1 LNLRSIAVSVILLC
15 VSASFSRADVE
26 DASEDSSGPSKA
38 IIIKYLEATNQQPL
52 APHSMEVEI
61 NASVPRLQEH
71 GKLRALRK
79 ISKVGLITYRVL
91 GFQGDNTVKK
101 EVIARYLQA
110 EQQSQGD
117 PGLLLTPANYKFRLR
132 GERQAPSNLT
142 VYIFQVS
149 PRKKRVGLFRGELW
163 LDARSYLPV
172 LEKGRLVKN
181 PSIFFKK
188 VDFERDFAIQN
199 GVSVP
204 AHMTSTIDT
213 RVVGKV
219 ELDINYTSVAEE
231 ADDDAAAGESDT
243 ASIAPFPLP

>member
-1 LNLRSIAVSVILLC
+1 MKLRSIAVSAILLAVPAWC
-15 VSASFSRADVE
+15 VGADVE
-26 DASEDSSGPSKA
+26 DSSDDANGPSKA
-38 IIIKYLEATNQQPL
+38 IISRYLQATNQQPP
-52 APHSMEVEI
+52 AAHSMEVEI

-101 EVIARYLQA
+101 EVIGRYLQA

-117 PGLLLTPANYKFRLR
+117 PGLLLTPANYKFKLK
-132 GERQAPSNLT
+132 GERQVQGSEM
-142 VYIFQVS
+142 VYMFQVS
-149 PRKKRVGLFRGELW
+149 PRKKRVGLFKGEMW

-181 PSIFFKK
+181 PSVFFKK
-188 VDFERDFAIQN
+188 VDFERAFAIQN
-199 GVSVP
+199 GVSLP
-204 AHMTSTIDT
+204 AHMSSTIDT
-213 RVVGKV
+213 RVVGRV

-231 ADDDAAAGESDT
+231 TDDNSAGSETKPVSV
-243 ASIAPFPLP
+243 ASSSLP

>member
-1 LNLRSIAVSVILLC
+1 MSL
-15 VSASFSRADVE
+15 RADGG
-26 DASEDSSGPSKA
+26 EDSSDDSNGPSKV
-38 IIIKYLEATNQQPL
+38 IISKYLQATNQQPAL
-52 APHSMEVEI
+52 HSMEVEI
-61 NASVPRLQEH
+61 NASVPRLQQH

-110 EQQSQGD
+110 EQQSQSD
-117 PGLLLTPANYKFRLR
+117 PGLLLTPANYKFKLK
-132 GERQAPSNLT
+132 GERQLDDKEI
-142 VYIFQVS
+142 VDMFQVS
-149 PRKKRVGLFRGELW
+149 PRKKRVGLFKGELW
-163 LDARSYLPV
+163 LDAHSYLPV

-188 VDFERDFAIQN
+188 VDFERAFAIQN

-219 ELDINYTSVAEE
+219 ELDISYTNVAEG
-231 ADDDAAAGESDT
+231 ADDDAVDT
-243 ASIAPFPLP
+243 AALASSSI

>member
-1 LNLRSIAVSVILLC
+1 LQAV
-15 VSASFSRADVE
+15 VE
-26 DASEDSSGPSKA
+26 DTSDDSNGPSKV
-38 IIIKYLEATNQQPL
+38 IIDKYLEAFNQQPA

-117 PGLLLTPANYKFRLR
+117 PGLMLTPANYKFKLK
-132 GERQAPSNLT
+132 GERQVADNEM
-142 VYIFQVS
+142 VYMFNVS
-149 PRKKRVGLFRGELW
+149 PRKKRVGLFKGELW
-163 LDARSYLPV
+163 LDTASYLPV

-188 VDFERDFAIQN
+188 VDFERAFAIQN

-204 AHMTSTIDT
+204 AHMSSTINT
-213 RVVGKV
+213 RVVGIV
-219 ELDINYTSVAEE
+219 ELDVNYTSVAEGAE
-231 ADDDAAAGESDT
+231 DEAAGGEADT
-243 ASIAPFPLP
+243 ASIATTSSLP

>member
-1 LNLRSIAVSVILLC
+1 
-15 VSASFSRADVE
+15 
-26 DASEDSSGPSKA
+26 
-38 IIIKYLEATNQQPL
+38 
-52 APHSMEVEI
+52 MEVEI

-101 EVIARYLQA
+101 EVIGRYLQA

-117 PGLLLTPANYKFRLR
+117 PGLLLTPANYKFKLK
-132 GERQAPSNLT
+132 GERQVQGSEM
-142 VYIFQVS
+142 VYMFQVS
-149 PRKKRVGLFRGELW
+149 PRKKRVGLFKGEMW

-181 PSIFFKK
+181 PSVFFKK
-188 VDFERDFAIQN
+188 VDFERAFAIQN
-199 GVSVP
+199 GVSLP
-204 AHMTSTIDT
+204 AHMSSTIDT
-213 RVVGKV
+213 RVVGRV

-231 ADDDAAAGESDT
+231 TDDNSAGSETKPVSV
-243 ASIAPFPLP
+243 ASSSLP

>member
-1 LNLRSIAVSVILLC
+1 MGL
-15 VSASFSRADVE
+15 RADAGDSSD
-26 DASEDSSGPSKA
+26 DASGNSKA
-38 IIIKYLEATNQQPL
+38 IISKYLEATNQQPVR
-52 APHSMEVEI
+52 AHSMEVEI
-61 NASVPRLQEH
+61 NASVPSLKEH

-110 EQQSQGD
+110 EQQTQSD
-117 PGLLLTPANYKFRLR
+117 PGLMLTPANYKFKLK
-132 GERQAPSNLT
+132 GERRVENNET
-142 VYIFQVS
+142 VYMFQVS
-149 PRKKRVGLFRGELW
+149 PRKKRVGLFKGEMW
-163 LDARSYLPV
+163 LDANSYLPV

-188 VDFERDFAIQN
+188 VDFERAFAIQD
-199 GVSVP
+199 GMSVP

-219 ELDINYTSVAEE
+219 ELDINYTSVSEG
-231 ADDDAAAGESDT
+231 ADDDALDT
-243 ASIAPFPLP
+243 ASIASPSFQ

>member
-1 LNLRSIAVSVILLC
+1 M
-15 VSASFSRADVE
+15 
-26 DASEDSSGPSKA
+26 
-38 IIIKYLEATNQQPL
+38 Q
-52 APHSMEVEI
+52 VEI
-61 NASVPRLQEH
+61 NASVPRLQQH
-71 GKLRALRK
+71 GKLRALRN

-110 EQQSQGD
+110 EQQSQSD
-117 PGLLLTPANYKFRLR
+117 PGLLLTPANYKFKLK
-132 GERQAPSNLT
+132 GERAVQGTET
-142 VYIFQVS
+142 VYMFQVS
-149 PRKKRVGLFRGELW
+149 PRKKRVGLFKGEVW
-163 LDARSYLPV
+163 LDAGSYLPV

-188 VDFERDFAIQN
+188 VDFERAFAIKN

-219 ELDINYTSVAEE
+219 ELDINYTSVAEG
-231 ADDDAAAGESDT
+231 ADDDAASGTEAET
-243 ASIAPFPLP
+243 ASIATSTILP